1 MCSLVL
7 SSQCQ
12 FLRRPGSALLQDL
25 PPFTHPRNP
34 LCGAKVA
41 PLRTTSSLLGAF
53 SEARRHLVER
63 QWEGLPVS
71 DRRPCVVSMR
81 PAAPNVCAAN
91 GFSAAAEPWP
101 YDAVNRG
108 AQKGE
113 RTRAK
118 EDAEGLRLLA
128 APLVR
133 GCNACQPANFSCC
146 AAAITIL
153 QGSSLAVMVTNH
165 SVHAV
170 NSDTAHADIIHH
182 VVQVWRTQSY
192 TVAHFV

>member
-1 MCSLVL
+1 MRAQTAARVCACKQMLSASSLVQ
-7 SSQCQ
+7 SCP
-12 FLRRPGSALLQDL
+12 FLPVPISPESRQRASPRPSPFY
-25 PPFTHPRNP
+25 PPKKSFVRGKSRSPANH
-34 LCGAKVA
+34 
-41 PLRTTSSLLGAF
+41 SSLLGAF

-118 EDAEGLRLLA
+118 EAAEGLWLLA

-133 GCNACQPANFSCC
+133 GCKACQPANFS
-146 AAAITIL
+146 
-153 QGSSLAVMVTNH
+153 
-165 SVHAV
+165 
-170 NSDTAHADIIHH
+170 
-182 VVQVWRTQSY
+182 
-192 TVAHFV
+192 